1 MDDAAEEV
9 YAIDSIVTFSRTRNR
24 FFLSW
29 QGYPPSSNT
38 WEPFKSFDDKMVPM
52 EFLSKLKLRGIIC
65 DNCIKIAKSSASVTP
80 GSVCECAKRC
90 PSPIATPGK
99 RVIDLLK
106 QSESQKCE
114 DLPVNSKRSRGDA
127 SFDASPSSS
136 SPAAKVAKKLLP
148 STAVSRPSEAV
159 SKKATPRPKTHTA
172 ISLQAGSS
180 SSDDDNEPL
189 RTQVKTLAKQ
199 PSTSTKQAT
208 QSAQSSPATPQCRA
222 PIHHD
227 TLVPVRS
234 SAACSPLGA
243 TSPSTQSCMLISCL
257 IHCFPV

>member
-1 MDDAAEEV
+1 MGDSSEDV
-9 YAIDSIVTFSRTRNR
+9 FVIDSIVTFSRTRNR
-24 FFLSW
+24 FFLTW
-29 QGYPPSSNT
+29 NGYPPSSNT

-65 DNCIKIAKSSASVTP
+65 DNCIKIAKSSVSVTP
-80 GSVCECAKRC
+80 ASVCECAKRC
-90 PSPIATPGK
+90 PSPISTPGK
-99 RVIDLLK
+99 RAMDLLK

-127 SFDASPSSS
+127 DFDASPSSS

-180 SSDDDNEPL
+180 SSDDEP
-189 RTQVKTLAKQ
+189 
-199 PSTSTKQAT
+199 
-208 QSAQSSPATPQCRA
+208 
-222 PIHHD
+222 
-227 TLVPVRS
+227 
-234 SAACSPLGA
+234 ACKEIA
-243 TSPSTQSCMLISCL
+243 
-257 IHCFPV
+257 V